1 MDFTTR
7 RITGIRNG
15 FNGFESQCDAILVP
29 TNIGDI
35 VIINETDDNPGPSIT
50 NCAEYACPVIAVAFG
65 LQFGKTLFVESYSHR
80 EHYLEF
86 DCSYDLIRFH
96 GLVSMR
102 QAYNHTTPVPFA
114 LQPRPGWSLLPESH
128 IQALTDAGF
137 MLSRI
142 IGRVSAHFV
151 NVSMMERGP
160 STQKSCPTTV
170 IRMKPIKASF
180 CMTRSWPWKAL
191 RHHPEQSAQ
200 WQVRYDEVRTKL
212 DSRLKWSRDS

>member
-142 IGRVSAHFV
+142 IGRIGTFRKRINDGAGTVDAKILSYNGHSYETDKGQFLHDKIMAV
-151 NVSMMERGP
+151 EGVAP
-160 STQKSCPTTV
+160 SP
-170 IRMKPIKASF
+170 
-180 CMTRSWPWKAL
+180 
-191 RHHPEQSAQ
+191 
-200 WQVRYDEVRTKL
+200 RTKR
-212 DSRLKWSRDS
+212 SMAGQV